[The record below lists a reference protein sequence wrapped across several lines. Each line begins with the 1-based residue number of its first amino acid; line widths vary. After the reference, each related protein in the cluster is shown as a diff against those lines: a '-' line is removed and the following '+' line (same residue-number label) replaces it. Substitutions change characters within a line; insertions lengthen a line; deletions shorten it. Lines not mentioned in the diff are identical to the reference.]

1 MATSH
6 TGLDPRDVVRLFDRI
21 AALAGAG
28 GGTDQCLAR
37 ALDLVCDF
45 TGWPLGHVYLFDP
58 DTATLRPTGIW
69 HGGDAERVSAFV
81 QATSRSPLAA
91 GAGLPGQAYSAGRT
105 LWSADLHGDPRQ
117 AAAIASGVGAALAS
131 PIVSPRQIEGIIELF
146 PQQSARPE
154 ELLLDVLSH
163 IGRDVGGAVELARQR
178 DEIGTAQAWLAIAE
192 RLGRMGTWRYHVDRD
207 LVHWSEELFAIHG
220 ADPTGPP
227 SLDEYL
233 SKVHRDD
240 AEHVGREIRRA
251 IESQQGFDVEY
262 RLVLPSHEVRW
273 AHACGE
279 FLPTS
284 SSGQEPILVGYCQD
298 ITEQKRR
305 LEALQRGRE
314 QLAEAERQAHL
325 GSWSWDVTTG
335 AVVVSDELVRIVGLE
350 PGAAAPADVGSY
362 LGRVHPDDE
371 EAVRA
376 TLASTIAHGKP
387 FHQEVRLLRPDGS
400 LRWIVSHGEVAEQAD
415 GVVIRLAGFTQD
427 ITERRLAEEER
438 ARLERMLHQSQRLE
452 SLGQLAGG
460 VAHDFN
466 NLLSAILSYASFVGT
481 ELASMAADS
490 TDPRHGEL
498 LADVMQI
505 SRAARRAAELTR
517 RLLVFGRREVVR
529 PVVLVL
535 NDVVRDV
542 EQLLRRSLG
551 AHIELEILLEPD
563 LWAVHADAGQLEQV
577 LVNLAVNARD
587 AMPGGGTLTIETAN
601 VHLDRES
608 APSWPALPPG
618 RYVRLR
624 VSDNGFG
631 MTRHVADRAF
641 EPFFTT
647 KEKGEGSGLGLAT
660 VHGIIAQAGGG
671 ARIDS
676 VPGAGT
682 VITCVW
688 PATDMTATE
697 EAPAP
702 DDLAQRPASGQVV
715 LVVEDEAPLREAT
728 VRMLARN
735 GYVVLSAADGGQA
748 IALTRTH
755 GGPID
760 LLLTDIIMPRM
771 LGKDVAAVIAALRPG
786 VRVVFMSGYARSSLT
801 SESLQPGVML
811 LEKPFSETELI
822 RLVRRA
828 LEGTERVGQ
837 RLPRQ

>member
-6 TGLDPRDVVRLFDRI
+6 TGLDPREVVSLFDRI
-21 AALAGAG
+21 AALAGAEG
-28 GGTDQCLAR
+28 GAEECMAR

-69 HGGDAERVSAFV
+69 HGGDAESVSAFV
-81 QATSRSPLAA
+81 QATSRTPLQA
-91 GAGLPGQAYSAGRT
+91 GAGLPGQAVKAGRI
-105 LWSADLHGDPRQ
+105 LWSADMHDDPRL
-117 AAAIASGVGAALAS
+117 AAATASGIGAALAT
-131 PIVSPRQIEGIIELF
+131 PIVSPRRIEGVLELF
-146 PQQSARPE
+146 PQLAVRPE

-163 IGRDVGGAVELARQR
+163 VGRDLGTAVELARQR

-207 LVHWSEELFAIHG
+207 VVHWSEELFAIHG
-220 ADPTGPP
+220 ADPTSPP

-233 SKVHRDD
+233 SRLHRDD
-240 AEHVGREIRRA
+240 AERVGREIRRG
-251 IESQQGFDVEY
+251 IESQQGFDIEY
-262 RLVLPSHEVRW
+262 RLVLPSDEVRW
-273 AHACGE
+273 AHARGE
-279 FLPTS
+279 FLSTS
-284 SSGQEPILVGYCQD
+284 SSGKEPMLVGYCQD
-298 ITEQKRR
+298 ITEQKLR
-305 LEALQRGRE
+305 LDAIQRGRE

-325 GSWSWDVTTG
+325 GSWSYDVQ
-335 AVVVSDELVRIVGLE
+335 ADEIVCSDELYRILGIE
-350 PGAAAPADVGSY
+350 ATDAPAFELYSA
-362 LGRVHPDDE
+362 RVHPDD
-371 EAVRA
+371 
-376 TLASTIAHGKP
+376 LARIHAAIRETIEMRRP
-387 FHQEVRLLRPDGS
+387 FDQELRWLHPDGKV
-400 LRWIVSHGEVAEQAD
+400 RWLNAHAEVEQAN
-415 GVVIRLAGFTQD
+415 GVVVRMVGFTQD

-438 ARLERMLHQSQRLE
+438 AGLERMLQQSQRLE

-466 NLLSAILSYASFVGT
+466 NLLSAIISYASFVGT
-481 ELASMAADS
+481 ELASMTAGS
-490 TDPRHGEL
+490 TDPRPGEL

-505 SRAARRAAELTR
+505 NRAARRAAELTR

-529 PVVLVL
+529 PVVLLL

-551 AHIELEILLEPD
+551 SHIQLETLLEED
-563 LWAVHADAGQLEQV
+563 LWAVQADAGQLEQV

-601 VHLDRES
+601 LHVDGDS
-608 APSWPALPPG
+608 APAWPALRPG

-624 VSDNGFG
+624 VSDNGIG
-631 MTRHVADRAF
+631 MSREVADRAF

-676 VPGAGT
+676 MPGAGT

-688 PATDMTATE
+688 PATDGPATQE
-697 EAPAP
+697 EPAP
-702 DDLAQRPASGQVV
+702 DDLVERPATGQVV

-728 VRMLARN
+728 RRMLESN
-735 GYVVLSAADGGQA
+735 GYVVLTAADGDEA
-748 IALTRTH
+748 IALTRSH

-760 LLLTDIIMPRM
+760 LLLTDIIMPRI
-771 LGKDVAAVIAALRPG
+771 LGKDVAAAIAALRPG
-786 VRVVFMSGYARSSLT
+786 VRVIFMSGYARSSLT

-811 LEKPFSETELI
+811 LEKPFSENELI

-828 LEGTERVGQ
+828 LEGTERGVSPGSG
-837 RLPRQ
+837 